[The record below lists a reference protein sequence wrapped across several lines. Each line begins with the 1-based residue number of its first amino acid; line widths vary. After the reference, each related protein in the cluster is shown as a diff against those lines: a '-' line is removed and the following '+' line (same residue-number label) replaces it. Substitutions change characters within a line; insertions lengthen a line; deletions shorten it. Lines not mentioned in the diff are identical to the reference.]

1 MFPTIFPD
9 AKSSFQEPH
18 RDAAPFD
25 PALGQSELPPVVSSD
40 THFSMFH
47 LNPQGFNSEAK
58 RTLFDTLLQ
67 HLQKPAIA
75 GVAAAWLTKTTDMVT
90 FTRYERVSKLDRR
103 FGRPDP
109 DSIALVARDDFLRNI
124 VHI

>member
-1 MFPTIFPD
+1 
-9 AKSSFQEPH
+9 
-18 RDAAPFD
+18 
-25 PALGQSELPPVVSSD
+25 
-40 THFSMFH
+40 MFH
-47 LNPQGFNSEAK
+47 LNPQGINSEAK
-58 RTLFDTLLQ
+58 RTLVDTLLQ

-75 GVAAAWLTKTTDMVT
+75 GVAAAWPTKTTDMVT
-90 FTRYERVSKLDRR
+90 FTGYDRVSKLDRR